1 VHTPGERLAT
11 ASLYLCTDARRERG
25 DLAEFADAALA
36 GGVDIIQ
43 LRDKGSAGE
52 QQFGP
57 LEARQELDALE
68 ILADAARRHVA
79 LLAVNDRADIAFAAG
94 ADVLHLGQDD
104 LPLQIARD
112 IIGPRPVIGRSTH
125 DRVQASAAAAEE
137 VDYFCVG
144 PCWPTP
150 TKPGRPAPG
159 LDLVRAT
166 AELVSGAASAA
177 TSDSGAGSAATSD
190 SGAARPRTSGTDK
203 PWFAIGGIDEQR
215 LPEVLAAGARRIVVV
230 RAITGAE
237 DPRAAAQRLK
247 ARLATKG

>member
-1 VHTPGERLAT
+1 M
-11 ASLYLCTDARRERG
+11 LYLCTDARRDRG

-57 LEARQELDALE
+57 LEARQELEALE
-68 ILADAARRHVA
+68 ILADAARRHGA
-79 LLAVNDRADIAFAAG
+79 LLAVNDRADIAVAAG

-104 LPLQIARD
+104 LPLPIARD

-125 DRVQASAAAAEE
+125 DRAQARAAAAEE

-177 TSDSGAGSAATSD
+177 TSDSGAASAPTSD
-190 SGAARPRTSGTDK
+190 SGAAGSTTSGTDK

-237 DPRAAAQRLK
+237 DPGAAAQRLK
-247 ARLATKG
+247 ARLAAAE